1 MGVYIH
7 KTGTRVLM
15 YNIDGLDE
23 VSGIVQIALMAWS
36 GQAYSDAYETD
47 KLTTTSNTGLT
58 PPANHATRILPSC
71 SNAASITCAV
81 IPRLN
86 EIAIDDL
93 GESVATFAFV
103 FLDVV
108 VEPSPFVAVKIAMR
122 PEAERASRLGRS
134 GDLGKAMCLASESSG
149 AVATSLPSLPETLGT
164 SQI

>member
-15 YNIDGLDE
+15 YNIHGLNE
-23 VSGIVQIALMAWS
+23 ISGIVQISLMGAWS

-71 SNAASITCAV
+71 SNAALITCAV

-86 EIAIDDL
+86 EIVIDDL

-108 VEPSPFVAVKIAMR
+108 VAPWSFVAVKIAMR
-122 PEAERASRLGRS
+122 PEVERASKLG
-134 GDLGKAMCLASESSG
+134 
-149 AVATSLPSLPETLGT
+149 
-164 SQI
+164 